1 MCPAPLKLVIHPRGG
16 MAGDMFA
23 AALISAGADFK
34 VLHQAM
40 ISAASKLGTA
50 AISINRTADGSSQLG
65 IDLSPHHRHLGGAEA
80 QTILRKLFAELNSET
95 EYRELGFR
103 ILDILLKA
111 EGIAHRDGKFA
122 HLHHHH
128 KDGETTFLHEAQD
141 IVIDIIGAVTGL
153 QNLNIE
159 PSARLL
165 APVSVGGGTVKF
177 SHGVLPVP
185 APAAE
190 IILRTY
196 RIPWSLGPIAEELC
210 TPTGAAILAALN
222 ADTIQKSETDF
233 NIQKRGQSRGSKI
246 LDIPPLKIL
255 LTKN

>member
-1 MCPAPLKLVIHPRGG
+1 MCAAPLKLLVDPRGG

-34 VLHQAM
+34 ILHRAM
-40 ISAASKLGTA
+40 TGAAFKLGTA
-50 AISINRTADGSSQLG
+50 AISINRTVDGSSQLG
-65 IDLSPHHRHLGGAEA
+65 IDLSPHHSHLGGTEA
-80 QTILRKLFAELNSET
+80 QAILLELFEELNIET
-95 EYRELGFR
+95 GYRQLGLR

-111 EGIAHRDGKFA
+111 ERIAHRDGKFA

-128 KDGETTFLHEAQD
+128 KNGETTFLHEAQD
-141 IVIDIIGAVTGL
+141 IVIDITGAVTGL

-159 PSARLL
+159 PAARLL

-190 IILRTY
+190 IILRSY
-196 RIPWSLGPIAEELC
+196 QIPWSHGPIAEELC

-222 ADTIQKSETDF
+222 ADTIQKFETDL
-233 NIQKRGQSRGSKI
+233 NVLGKGQSRGSKI
-246 LDIPPLKIL
+246 LDIPPLKIFL
-255 LTKN
+255 SQ